1 MQRKGADDKDPT
13 KAPPRADTPEDSA
26 ATVGGSREPIGALD
40 FEHPSKKYHQGV
52 LLLFCRRTRSE
63 PDLQHNPP
71 THAPKVAQAPGDD
84 AISRTLIQA
93 IYRSRCLTDAAG
105 ELAILEASR
114 RNNPTHNITGVL
126 VSHGGWFM
134 QVLEGPVLAVNN
146 LMAKIRTDSRNCDF
160 LLLRANSIG
169 KRDFGEWSMASTQVD
184 ADQFMALLD
193 GLMYGTGSAI
203 HMLQDFIVDG
213 RWRGT
218 PGS

>member
-1 MQRKGADDKDPT
+1 M
-13 KAPPRADTPEDSA
+13 
-26 ATVGGSREPIGALD
+26 
-40 FEHPSKKYHQGV
+40 
-52 LLLFCRRTRSE
+52 
-63 PDLQHNPP
+63 QHNAP

-93 IYRSRCLTDAAG
+93 VYRSRCLTDAAG
-105 ELAILEASR
+105 ELAILEVSR

-134 QVLEGPVLAVNN
+134 QVLEGPVRAVNN
-146 LMAKIRTDSRNCDF
+146 LMAKIRTDSRNGEF
-160 LLLRANSIG
+160 LLLRAI
-169 KRDFGEWSMASTQVD
+169 GEWSMASTQVD

-193 GLMYGTGSAI
+193 ELMYGTGSAI

-218 PGS
+218 PES